1 LKAHHNGHEHEFE
14 PEYGLPEKL
23 PQDERI
29 LWQGNPDTALVFRH
43 VFHAPGLAVYFG
55 LILLARG
62 GQHYADTGSLA
73 EAMAAAL
80 WLAPV
85 FGLGL
90 LLFWAMAYLVAKTTV
105 YTLTSRRVAMRI
117 GIVLNLTLNLPL
129 ARMQAAQVRPL
140 TKRSPDEDGPGEIAL
155 ILHSDD
161 KVAYPHLWPHARPWQ
176 FAHPRPML
184 RALPAVK
191 GLGQLLTKAWQ
202 ANQSGQS
209 ADVGVAQPRGAV
221 NAIASTRGRPPLAN
235 EPARQGGVNDM
246 EPA

>member
-1 LKAHHNGHEHEFE
+1 MKAHHNGHEHEFE

-29 LWQGNPDTALVFRH
+29 LWQGSPETGLVFRH
-43 VFHAPGLAVYFG
+43 VFHGWGLAIYFV

-62 GQHYADTGSLA
+62 GQQYSESGSA
-73 EAMAAAL
+73 AQAVVAAL
-80 WLAPV
+80 WLVPV
-85 FGLGL
+85 FALGL

-140 TKRSPDEDGPGEIAL
+140 SQRPGEEEGPGEIAL
-155 ILHSDD
+155 ILHSED
-161 KVAYPHLWPHARPWQ
+161 KVAYPHLWPHARPWH
-176 FAHPRPML
+176 FAQPQPML

-191 GLGQLLTKAWQ
+191 GLGQLLTQAWQ
-202 ANQSGQS
+202 ANQLPSLTEEQ
-209 ADVGVAQPRGAV
+209 V
-221 NAIASTRGRPPLAN
+221 NASASANASTGSRQPLTGRREERAG
-235 EPARQGGVNDM
+235 ANDM

>member
-29 LWQGNPDTALVFRH
+29 LWQGSPETGLVFRH
-43 VFHAPGLAVYFG
+43 VFHGWGLAIYFV
-55 LILLARG
+55 LILLARAV
-62 GQHYADTGSLA
+62 QQYSESGSA
-73 EAMAAAL
+73 AQAVVAAL
-80 WLAPV
+80 WLVPV
-85 FGLGL
+85 FALGL

-140 TKRSPDEDGPGEIAL
+140 SQGPGEEEGPGEIAL
-155 ILHSDD
+155 ILHSED
-161 KVAYPHLWPHARPWQ
+161 KVAYPHLWPHARPWH
-176 FAHPRPML
+176 FAQPQPML

-191 GLGQLLTKAWQ
+191 GLGQLLTQAWQ
-202 ANQSGQS
+202 ANQLPSLTEEQ
-209 ADVGVAQPRGAV
+209 V
-221 NAIASTRGRPPLAN
+221 NASASTNTSTGGRLPLTGRREERAG
-235 EPARQGGVNDM
+235 ANDM

>member
-1 LKAHHNGHEHEFE
+1 MKAHHNGHEHEFE

-29 LWQGNPDTALVFRH
+29 LWQGSPDTGLVFKH
-43 VFHAPGLAVYFG
+43 VFHARGLAIYFA
-55 LILLARG
+55 LILLARA
-62 GQHYADTGSLA
+62 GQQYADSGSAAQAL
-73 EAMAAAL
+73 AAAV
-80 WLAPV
+80 WLAPI

-129 ARMQAAQVRPL
+129 SRMQAALVRPL
-140 TKRSPDEDGPGEIAL
+140 TKRSTDEDGPGEIAL
-155 ILHSDD
+155 ILHAED
-161 KVAYPHLWPHARPWQ
+161 KVAYPHLWPHARPWH
-176 FAHPRPML
+176 FANPQPMF

-191 GLGQLLTKAWQ
+191 GLGQLLTQAWQ
-202 ANQSGQS
+202 ANQPVSAGEALVHGRTAADAPATGRKTNSQPAAGQ
-209 ADVGVAQPRGAV
+209 AG
-221 NAIASTRGRPPLAN
+221 L
-235 EPARQGGVNDM
+235 NDM